1 MNEEYEYAV
10 QWRWN
15 GEKEWGLLRLTNPSE
30 EAARRRLEMLK
41 VKYPK
46 DKLRIVRR
54 PVNDWEV
61 VK

>member
-10 QWRWN
+10 QWRWE
-15 GEKEWGLLRLTNPSE
+15 GAKEWGLFHVINPSE
-30 EAARRRLEMLK
+30 EAARHRLEMLK

-46 DKLRIVRR
+46 DELRIVRR
-54 PVNDWEV
+54 HVNDWEV